1 MMTTADRLVHSHL
14 NLLKSVW
21 QADQRELEI
30 QSNVVTQ
37 LREELANACSDTEL
51 QTIRGDMG
59 ILFSSDTKNPRSFI
73 RSVEKLVPE
82 QCLSGVKLKCC
93 IRSGQSWII
102 VGCDST
108 FHRLTDA
115 AFDSAISIMMTDNV
129 YHLKQR
135 VIYSHGEAML
145 SSHDDVGVFF
155 VPVLSLAC
163 FWLIEREASKSRSLH
178 DNQNS
183 DSIHDTYEKNT
194 IHKHIPQKGTDRSV
208 TDIADDPAHLYR
220 VAIFLRSRYFSV
232 LETAS
237 WYCMSSLVQ
246 SLENQKLQDM
256 VRFVY

>member
-1 MMTTADRLVHSHL
+1 MTTADRLVHSHL

-30 QSNVVTQ
+30 QSNVLTKF
-37 LREELANACSDTEL
+37 REELANACSDTEL

-59 ILFSSDTKNPRSFI
+59 ILFSSDTKNPRSFV
-73 RSVEKLVPE
+73 RSVKKLVPE
-82 QCLSGVKLKCC
+82 QFLGGVELKCC

-102 VGCDST
+102 VGCDSS
-108 FHRLTDA
+108 FHRFTDA
-115 AFDSAISIMMTDNV
+115 AFDSAISIMVTDNV
-129 YHLKQR
+129 YRLKQR
-135 VIYSHGEAML
+135 VTYSHGEAML
-145 SSHDDVGVFF
+145 SSHDDVGVFV

-163 FWLIEREASKSRSLH
+163 FWLIEREITKSKSLH

-183 DSIHDTYEKNT
+183 DAIHDAYEENT
-194 IHKHIPQKGTDRSV
+194 SYKDIPQEDTDRSV
-208 TDIADDPAHLYR
+208 TDTEDEVAQLHR
-220 VAIFLRSRYFSV
+220 VAIFLRGRYFSV

-246 SLENQKLQDM
+246 SLESQKLQDM

>member
-1 MMTTADRLVHSHL
+1 MTTADRLVHSHL

-30 QSNVVTQ
+30 QNNVVTQ

-59 ILFSSDTKNPRSFI
+59 ILFSSDTKNPRSFV
-73 RSVEKLVPE
+73 RLVEKLVPE
-82 QCLSGVKLKCC
+82 QYLGGVELKCC

-115 AFDSAISIMMTDNV
+115 AFDSAISIMVTNNV
-129 YHLKQR
+129 YHLKQL
-135 VIYSHGEAML
+135 VAYSHGEAML
-145 SSHDDVGVFF
+145 SNHDDVGVFV
-155 VPVLSLAC
+155 VPVLSLVC
-163 FWLIEREASKSRSLH
+163 FWLIERETTKSKSVH
-178 DNQNS
+178 NNQNS
-183 DSIHDTYEKNT
+183 DTVYDTYEKNT
-194 IHKHIPQKGTDRSV
+194 SYKDIPQKDTDRSV
-208 TDIADDPAHLYR
+208 TDIEDDVAQLYR

-246 SLENQKLQDM
+246 SLESQKLQDM
-256 VRFVY
+256 VCSTF

>member
-37 LREELANACSDTEL
+37 LREELANACSDTEI

-59 ILFSSDTKNPRSFI
+59 ILFSSDTKNPRSFV

-82 QCLSGVKLKCC
+82 QYLSGVELKCC

-102 VGCDST
+102 VGSDST
-108 FHRLTDA
+108 FHRLTDS
-115 AFDSAISIMMTDNV
+115 AFDSAVSIMVTDNV
-129 YHLKQR
+129 YHLKQL
-135 VIYSHGEAML
+135 ITYSNGEAML
-145 SSHDDVGVFF
+145 LNHDDVGVFV

-163 FWLIEREASKSRSLH
+163 FWLIERETAKPKCLH
-178 DNQNS
+178 SNQNS
-183 DSIHDTYEKNT
+183 NTIYDTYEKNS
-194 IHKHIPQKGTDRSV
+194 INEHMHQKDTDRCV
-208 TDIADDPAHLYR
+208 TDIDDDVAQIYR
-220 VAIFLRSRYFSV
+220 VAIFLRSRFFSV

-246 SLENQKLQDM
+246 SFESQKLQDV
-256 VRFVY
+256 VRSVF